1 MDAKKLLNSATLLAF
16 TILLAFI
23 QAIHSPF
30 SFITETHYLS
40 EPYDQKGLIKGG
52 LYLISYLISLVA
64 LTSAL
69 FISNKWIA
77 NGLLGL
83 FTLIFS
89 LDLFVQLLGSST
101 NGITVAL
108 LSTAFNE
115 AGRISDLLVYQQ
127 PLLYTVLAAIALFS
141 MASFIR
147 QLIPVQHQIK
157 SIWSLSFLVIT
168 LVIIAVLSSKI
179 FSIKTQSYPAPI
191 KAPLVLGKY
200 FADYRSAPQRE
211 LDPKIIP
218 AKAARYQT
226 IIWIIDES
234 ISGHYLSVNGYH
246 QANTP
251 FLNAFQTQAD
261 MQNYGVVAPI
271 SNCSNT
277 SNLLLRIGLT
287 STVQQTFKTAKN
299 TLPTIFQYAKQA
311 GFETYL
317 MDAQIAPGEMQNN
330 LTGEDLKFIDHN
342 LAFPRSVHPQDRDQA
357 LLKELVGL
365 LATQPSQPQFIVAVK
380 WGAHWPYSLAYPKQQ
395 TLFTPAATESLTEMS
410 MKNQEIITNSYLNAL
425 HYSVDYFL
433 QGLLTKPLTDDQ
445 VIFYTSDH
453 GQSLFEQAHSP
464 LTHCHYASDPQ
475 QLPLGEFKVPLM
487 VFASEAKT
495 KFPKLAQRL
504 YAQEHIFPST
514 LQMFGYD
521 PAVYQPYGPTL
532 NQGSDLDYAQ
542 SFVLDSGLRINIPK
556 TEFHSHSN

>member
-1 MDAKKLLNSATLLAF
+1 MDAKKLFNSVALLAF
-16 TILLAFI
+16 IILLAFI

-64 LTSAL
+64 LASIL
-69 FISNKWIA
+69 FIANRWIA
-77 NGLLGL
+77 YPLIIVA
-83 FTLIFS
+83 TLIFS

-127 PLLYTVLAAIALFS
+127 PLLYAVLAAIVLFS
-141 MASFIR
+141 IAYGIR
-147 QLIPVQHQIK
+147 QLIPIHNQIK
-157 SIWSLSFLVIT
+157 SIGSLSLLAITMLVI
-168 LVIIAVLSSKI
+168 AALSYKI
-179 FSIKTQSYPAPI
+179 FSIKTQAYPAPI
-191 KAPLVLGKY
+191 KASLILGEY
-200 FADYRSAPQRE
+200 FAHYRSAPQRE
-211 LDPKIIP
+211 LDKKITP
-218 AKAARYQT
+218 VKAASYQT

-234 ISGHYLSVNGYH
+234 ISGNYLSINGYH

-251 FLNAFQTQAD
+251 FLNTLQTQTT

-287 STVQQTFKTAKN
+287 SAVQQDFKTAKN
-299 TLPTIFQYAKQA
+299 SLPTIFQYAKQA
-311 GFETYL
+311 GFTTYL
-317 MDAQIAPGEMQNN
+317 IDAQIAPGEMQNN
-330 LTGEDLKFIDHN
+330 LTGQDLKFIDHN
-342 LAFPRSVHPQDRDQA
+342 LAFPRSIHPQDRDQT
-357 LLKELVGL
+357 LLTELERL
-365 LATQPSQPQFIVAVK
+365 LTTQAPQPQFIVAVK

-410 MKNQEIITNSYLNAL
+410 TKNQEIITNSYLNAL

-433 QGLLTKPLTDDQ
+433 QGLLAKPLMEDQ
-445 VIFYTSDH
+445 MIFYTSDH
-453 GQSLFEQAHSP
+453 GQSLFEHAHSP

-487 VFASEAKT
+487 VFAAEAKT
-495 KFPKLAQRL
+495 QFPKLANRL
-504 YAQEHIFPST
+504 YAQEQIFPST
-514 LQMFGYD
+514 LQLFGYD
-521 PAVYQPYGPTL
+521 QTVYQAYGPTL
-532 NQGSDLDYAQ
+532 QQGSRLDYAQ
-542 SFVLDSGLRINIPK
+542 SWVLDSGLGLKIPK
-556 TEFHSHSN
+556 AEFQ